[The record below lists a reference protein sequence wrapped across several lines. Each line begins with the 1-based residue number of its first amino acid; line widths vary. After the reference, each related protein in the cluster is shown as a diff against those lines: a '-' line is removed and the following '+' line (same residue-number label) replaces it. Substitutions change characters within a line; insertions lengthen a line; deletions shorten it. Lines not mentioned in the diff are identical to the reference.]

1 MKTKRSPGGLW
12 RAVWATM
19 AEGARVAENCN
30 AGKDPCT
37 LGKKAKLAIQPIR
50 PADMERYKQI
60 IETAVL
66 PNFAKRCGP
75 SCTAEWNTTVGK
87 ALGLVAKPN

>member
-1 MKTKRSPGGLW
+1 
-12 RAVWATM
+12 
-19 AEGARVAENCN
+19 
-30 AGKDPCT
+30 
-37 LGKKAKLAIQPIR
+37 
-50 PADMERYKQI
+50 MERYKQI

-75 SCTAEWNTTVGK
+75 ACTAEWNTTVGK